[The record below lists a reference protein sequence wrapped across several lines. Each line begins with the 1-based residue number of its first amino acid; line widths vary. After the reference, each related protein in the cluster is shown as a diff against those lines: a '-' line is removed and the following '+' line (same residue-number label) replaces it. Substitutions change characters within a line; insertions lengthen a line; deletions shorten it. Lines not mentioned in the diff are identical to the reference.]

1 MADLT
6 GKTRG
11 GADWTPLFVTGI
23 NQKECIGCGRC
34 YKVCPRDVL
43 DLVEFENE
51 DEDYESDSQSMV
63 MAIKDENDCIGCGA
77 CERVCPKDC
86 YSHAPLAA

>member
-1 MADLT
+1 M
-6 GKTRG
+6 
-11 GADWTPLFVTGI
+11 
-23 NQKECIGCGRC
+23 
-34 YKVCPRDVL
+34 L
-43 DLVEFENE
+43 DLVEFEND

>member
-43 DLVEFENE
+43 DLVEFEIE